1 LKDKSLIIITGPTAA
16 GKTAFSIRLARHF
29 GTEIISADSRQ
40 FYREMRIGTAFPT
53 PEELSA
59 VRHHFVGNL
68 SVEDE
73 YNVATYEV
81 EVLEKLDNL
90 FGKHDVVVMCGGSG
104 LYIDAVCRG
113 IDDLPDHDPS
123 LRETLK
129 EELAEKG
136 LEAMV
141 AKLDILDPEYAEIV
155 DRKNPNRVLRALEVC
170 MQTGMTY
177 SSLRKN
183 VSRQRPFHII
193 RLGLNLP
200 REELFRRI
208 EARVD
213 MMMAGGLLDEA
224 RALLPFRHLNALNTV
239 GYKEL
244 FAFLDGKISLEQAIA
259 DIKTSTRRY
268 ARRQLTWFRRDKDMA
283 WFSPDDFEGAL
294 EYVESALQQKRN

>member
-1 LKDKSLIIITGPTAA
+1 MSLIIITGPTAV

-40 FYREMRIGTAFPT
+40 FYSEMRIGTAFPT

-68 SVEDE
+68 SVKDE
-73 YNVATYEV
+73 YNVARYEQ
-81 EVLEKLDNL
+81 EVLEKLRVL
-90 FGKHDVVVMCGGSG
+90 FGTHDAVVMCGGSG

-141 AKLDILDPEYAEIV
+141 EKLETLDPEYAEIV
-155 DRKNPNRVLRALEVC
+155 DRRNPNRVLRALEVC
-170 MQTGMTY
+170 LQTGTTY
-177 SSLRKN
+177 SSMRKN
-183 VSRQRPFHII
+183 VPRQRPFQII
-193 RLGLNLP
+193 RLGLDLP

-208 EARVD
+208 ETRVD
-213 MMMAGGLLDEA
+213 TMMAGGLLDEA

-244 FAFLDGKISLEQAIA
+244 FAFMDGNISLEQAIA
-259 DIKTSTRRY
+259 DIKTNTRRY

-294 EYVESALQQKRN
+294 EYVNSALQQKRN

>member
-1 LKDKSLIIITGPTAA
+1 MSLIIITGPTAV

-40 FYREMRIGTAFPT
+40 FYSEMRIGTAFPT

-68 SVEDE
+68 SVKDE
-73 YNVATYEV
+73 YNVARYEQ
-81 EVLEKLDNL
+81 EVLEKLRVL
-90 FGKHDVVVMCGGSG
+90 FGTHDAVVMCGGSG

-141 AKLDILDPEYAEIV
+141 EKLETLDPEYAEIV
-155 DRKNPNRVLRALEVC
+155 DRRNPNRVLRALEVC
-170 MQTGMTY
+170 LQTGTTY
-177 SSLRKN
+177 SSMRKN
-183 VSRQRPFHII
+183 VPRQRPFHII
-193 RLGLNLP
+193 RLGLDLP

-208 EARVD
+208 ETRVD
-213 MMMAGGLLDEA
+213 AMMAGGLLDEA

-244 FAFLDGKISLEQAIA
+244 FAFMDGNISLEQAIA
-259 DIKTSTRRY
+259 DIKTNTRRY

-294 EYVESALQQKRN
+294 EYVNSALQQKRN